1 MEELL
6 DIVQRLEDWQLE
18 VFCNTLVETD
28 QVGVVEIIKQNIQRQ
43 QQQQQQQ
50 HGENTLLW
58 SSYAGI
64 ILWSWFI

>member
-6 DIVQRLEDWQLE
+6 DIVQRSEDWQLE
-18 VFCNTLVETD
+18 VFCNALVETD

-50 HGENTLLW
+50 HGENTLL
-58 SSYAGI
+58 
-64 ILWSWFI
+64 